1 MQTQEPWTVPPKPPR
16 TASSGKATH
25 TVDVDGVEFG
35 IVVAVSEGRHVATV
49 PGTNILVDEADLSTA
64 LDAVAAEIAL
74 LAQELRDG
82 LESPTTEADADGAAD
97 AEEEEIAIPDEA
109 EGGVRRTNGDGAE
122 ALIDTRRAPQLDLVV
137 PTLKEA
143 LDALHVAE
151 TKLTKTTA
159 TETKAKENKKSAQTV
174 YDQARVAVI
183 AAAEREVTPGLS
195 LREDES

>member
-1 MQTQEPWTVPPKPPR
+1 VQTQEPWTVPPKPPR

-82 LESPTTEADADGAAD
+82 LESPTTEDDAAGAD
-97 AEEEEIAIPDEA
+97 EEEIAIPDEA